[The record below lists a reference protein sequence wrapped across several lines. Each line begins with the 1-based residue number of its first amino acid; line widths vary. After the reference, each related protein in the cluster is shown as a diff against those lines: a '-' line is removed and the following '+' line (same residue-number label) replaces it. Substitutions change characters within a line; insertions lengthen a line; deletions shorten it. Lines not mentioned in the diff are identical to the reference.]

1 MNKNSKALDTITNK
15 KMEKYCAVGGAD
27 SMFEKTGRLDK

>member
-15 KMEKYCAVGGAD
+15 KKGEILCR
-27 SMFEKTGRLDK
+27 GRNRLNV